1 MQCDAKHV
9 ESAAL
14 TISTA
19 PHAQGPDEAPSP
31 VIPPPRA
38 STASP
43 SRAMRSEPTR
53 FMSEAPPPVPPMP
66 TRSQTGPMPPLSR
79 SATMADLR
87 SDGRPPSAASNPTRP
102 PSAVGLPPRMSGT
115 PTEGLS
121 RPSSG
126 RGKKP
131 KVRELAL
138 PVPNLYSHDASRLQ
152 YVVVPP

>member
-1 MQCDAKHV
+1 MECDATFFQRRNADDFG
-9 ESAAL
+9 S
-14 TISTA
+14 
-19 PHAQGPDEAPSP
+19 PHAKGPDEAPSP

-43 SRAMRSEPTR
+43 SRAMRSEPSR

-87 SDGRPPSAASNPTRP
+87 SDGRPPSATSNPTRP
-102 PSAVGLPPRMSGT
+102 PSAGGLPPRMSGT

-131 KVRELAL
+131 KVR
-138 PVPNLYSHDASRLQ
+138 
-152 YVVVPP
+152 

>member
-1 MQCDAKHV
+1 
-9 ESAAL
+9 
-14 TISTA
+14 
-19 PHAQGPDEAPSP
+19 
-31 VIPPPRA
+31 
-38 STASP
+38 
-43 SRAMRSEPTR
+43 MRSEPSR

-102 PSAVGLPPRMSGT
+102 PSAGGLPPRMSGT

-138 PVPNLYSHDASRLQ
+138 RDPGLCSQILSPSQ